1 VIALQGGSQPR
12 LAPALGRSTL
22 RAELQAARQL
32 SQQLQQ
38 PQVRSRRRFDPV
50 YGGLWHLDCAA
61 AHRGAQD
68 GLQLAEG
75 GLSLRDPR
83 QVVLVEVQQHGP
95 PERTQ
100 PASLPAVRSGP
111 LPPVAAV
118 VSFVDC
124 VNRGDVEGLG
134 RLMTA
139 DHELRVFD
147 EPPVAG
153 REANVAAWRG
163 YLDAFPAYVIHP
175 RRIAEVGGR
184 VAVLGHTTGSHLGLP
199 DAEESRQTLI
209 WLADV
214 IDGALSNWVLV
225 EDNSAN
231 RRRFGLQ

>member
-1 VIALQGGSQPR
+1 
-12 LAPALGRSTL
+12 
-22 RAELQAARQL
+22 
-32 SQQLQQ
+32 
-38 PQVRSRRRFDPV
+38 
-50 YGGLWHLDCAA
+50 
-61 AHRGAQD
+61 
-68 GLQLAEG
+68 
-75 GLSLRDPR
+75 
-83 QVVLVEVQQHGP
+83 
-95 PERTQ
+95 
-100 PASLPAVRSGP
+100 VRSGP